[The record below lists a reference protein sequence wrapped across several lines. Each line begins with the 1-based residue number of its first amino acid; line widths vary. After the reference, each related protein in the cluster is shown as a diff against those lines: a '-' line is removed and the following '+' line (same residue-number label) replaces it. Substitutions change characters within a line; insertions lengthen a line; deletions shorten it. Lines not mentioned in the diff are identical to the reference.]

1 MVSWIGLGVERSLGG
16 KVKRLFLPIL
26 MQLFLA
32 CSWLCPHL
40 VLQHLNWFLEFSL
53 RYFGPYIVKFM
64 SVGERRVGSAVTP
77 HHSTQG
83 YNSFIYATDTVSSS
97 SAMHEISLNWF
108 LCPEFQLW
116 PLLPSLSHHHSE
128 HIPLIIESGKGEGK
142 ACSKVISGC
151 EKSHLIQKCP

>member
-1 MVSWIGLGVERSLGG
+1 MPNSYSTMQVYV
-16 KVKRLFLPIL
+16 FLPP
-26 MQLFLA
+26 A
-32 CSWLCPHL
+32 
-40 VLQHLNWFLEFSL
+40 SL
-53 RYFGPYIVKFM
+53 IYTMY
-64 SVGERRVGSAVTP
+64 SVDKWSTAPNLSHSAVTP